1 MSHYVLPNLIF
12 QCVIVNH
19 MSLDVH
25 VMNGQRRDKAVIKT
39 GRASYDEGDPLRSQQ
54 VMIATMRQRSHLR
67 PV

>member
-1 MSHYVLPNLIF
+1 
-12 QCVIVNH
+12 

-25 VMNGQRRDKAVIKT
+25 VMNGQRRDKAVIKK